1 MANVPAPLAKV
12 GATLRGFSVGQR
24 TVAIIGIA
32 VLVLGA
38 IALGTFLT
46 QPKYSPLFSGLDGAD
61 ASAIVDQLSTDGV
74 PYELTNGGSTIMVP
88 QENVYDARLKAAAA
102 GLPTAGAGRAGYS
115 LLDNMGVTSS
125 EFQQSVTYKR
135 ALEGE
140 LAKTVEALDGVKMA
154 SVKLAI
160 PEETVFVDSKVDPT
174 ASIFVETTPGTTLTR
189 DQVQSVVNLASA
201 AVDGLKPENVAVV
214 DSAGKLLSAVGVG
227 ATGGVDAQSSDYEER
242 IANSVQGML
251 DRVVGRGNAT
261 VAVAADMSMESAQR
275 KEESFTDPDG
285 KPSLTETTKTENYA
299 GGGGGAGAGVL
310 GPDNIA
316 VPENANGDGT
326 FTSKTSEKSNAV
338 NKVTEDRTIP
348 AGTLKRQTISVAL
361 DANAAP
367 GLDVKQVTD
376 MISAAAGVNAQRG
389 DVVSVNV
396 IPFNATDA
404 TSARDALAAA
414 NADAEAARKAELTRT
429 LVIAGAALLG
439 LLLLLAVLLFRRR
452 NKQNREP
459 LDIGEF
465 HEYEPLKDTFQSLD
479 APSTTSIPRVPAAAA
494 VAPPVP
500 VPAAVPLPA
509 PASASQH
516 EVSRQRSDLDAMAA
530 SDPAMMADYL
540 RNVMDDRA
548 NA

>member
-1 MANVPAPLAKV
+1 MANVPAPLSKL
-12 GATLRGFSVGQR
+12 GAALRGFTIGQR
-24 TVAIIGIA
+24 TIAIIGVA

-46 QPKYSPLFSGLDGAD
+46 QPKYSPLFSGLEGSD
-61 ASAIVDQLSTDGV
+61 ASAIVDQLKTDGI

-102 GLPTAGAGRAGYS
+102 GMPTAGTGQAGYS

-174 ASIFVETTPGTTLTR
+174 ASIFVETTPGTTLNR
-189 DQVQSVVNLASA
+189 DQVQSVVHLASA
-201 AVDGLKPENVAVV
+201 AVDGLKPDNVAVV
-214 DSAGKLLSAVGVG
+214 DSAGTLLSAVGVG

-285 KPSLTETTKTENYA
+285 KPALTESTKTENYA
-299 GGGGGAGAGVL
+299 GGAGTEAGVL

-326 FTSKTSEKSNAV
+326 FTSKTSDRSNAV

-348 AGTLKRQTISVAL
+348 AGTLERQTISVAL

-367 GLDVKQVTD
+367 GLDVQQVTD
-376 MISAAAGVNAQRG
+376 MIGAAAGVDAKRG
-389 DVVSVNV
+389 DLVSVNL
-396 IPFNATDA
+396 IPFSATDA
-404 TSARDALAAA
+404 TAAQDALAAA

-429 LVIAGAALLG
+429 LVIAGAAVLA
-439 LLLLLAVLLFRRR
+439 LLLILAVILFRRR
-452 NKQNREP
+452 NRQNREP

-479 APSTTSIPRVPAAAA
+479 APSTTSIPSIPTPAA
-494 VAPPVP
+494 VAAPIPVP
-500 VPAAVPLPA
+500 VPGHGFGADADAA
-509 PASASQH
+509 QK
-516 EVSRQRSDLDAMAA
+516 RSDLDAMAA

-540 RNVMDDRA
+540 RTVMDDRA

>member
-1 MANVPAPLAKV
+1 MANVPAPLAKF

-61 ASAIVDQLSTDGV
+61 ASAIVDQLKTDGI
-74 PYELTNGGSTIMVP
+74 PYELSNGGSTIMVP

-102 GLPTAGAGRAGYS
+102 GMPTAGAGQPGYS

-189 DQVQSVVNLASA
+189 DQVQSVVHLASA
-201 AVDGLKPENVAVV
+201 AVDGLKPDNVAVV
-214 DSAGKLLSAVGVG
+214 DSAGTLLSAVGVG

-242 IANSVQGML
+242 VSASVQGML
-251 DRVVGRGNAT
+251 DRIVGRGNAT

-285 KPSLTETTKTENYA
+285 KPALTESTKSENYA
-299 GGGGGAGAGVL
+299 GGAGSKAGVL

-316 VPENANGDGT
+316 VPENAQGDGT
-326 FTSKTSEKSNAV
+326 FISKTSDKSNAV

-348 AGTLKRQTISVAL
+348 AGTLKRQTVSVAL

-367 GLDVKQVTD
+367 GLDVQQVTD
-376 MISAAAGVNAQRG
+376 MITAAAGIDAKRG
-389 DVVSVNV
+389 DLVSVNV
-396 IPFNATDA
+396 IPFTATDA
-404 TSARDALAAA
+404 TSAQDALAAA
-414 NADAEAARKAELTRT
+414 NADAEAARQAELTRT
-429 LVIAGAALLG
+429 LVIAGAAVLA
-439 LLLLLAVLLFRRR
+439 LLLVLAVILFRRR
-452 NKQNREP
+452 NQQNREP

-479 APSTTSIPRVPAAAA
+479 APSTTSIPSIPTPVA
-494 VAPPVP
+494 VAAPIPVP
-500 VPAAVPLPA
+500 VPGHGFGADADAA
-509 PASASQH
+509 QK
-516 EVSRQRSDLDAMAA
+516 RTDLDAMAA

-540 RNVMDDRA
+540 RTVMDDRA

>member
-1 MANVPAPLAKV
+1 MANVPAPLAKL
-12 GATLRGFSVGQR
+12 GTTLRGFSVGQR

-38 IALGTFLT
+38 VALGTFMT
-46 QPKYSPLFSGLDGAD
+46 QPKYSPLFSGLEGAD
-61 ASAIVDQLSTDGV
+61 ASAIVDQLKTDGV
-74 PYELTNGGSTIMVP
+74 PYELSNGGSTIMVP

-102 GLPTAGAGRAGYS
+102 GMPTAGAGQAGYS

-125 EFQQSVTYKR
+125 EFQQTVTYKR

-189 DQVQSVVNLASA
+189 DQVQSVVHLASA
-201 AVDGLKPENVAVV
+201 AVDGLKPDNVAVV
-214 DSAGKLLSAVGVG
+214 DSAGTLLSAVGVG

-242 IANSVQGML
+242 TQTAVQGML

-261 VAVAADMSMESAQR
+261 VAIAADMSMESAQR

-285 KPSLTETTKTENYA
+285 KPTLSESTKTENYA
-299 GGGGGAGAGVL
+299 GGAGAGAGVL

-316 VPENANGDGT
+316 VPENAKGDGT
-326 FTSKTSEKSNAV
+326 FTSKNSDRTNAV

-367 GLDVKQVTD
+367 GLDVKQITD
-376 MISAAAGVNAQRG
+376 MIGAAVGIDKARG
-389 DVVSVNV
+389 DLVSVNL
-396 IPFNATDA
+396 IPFNANDA
-404 TSARDALAAA
+404 NAAKDALAAA
-414 NADAEAARKAELTRT
+414 NADAEAARQAELTRT
-429 LVIAGAALLG
+429 LVIGGAAVLA
-439 LLLLLAVLLFRRR
+439 LLLVLAVILFRRR

-465 HEYEPLKDTFQSLD
+465 HEYEPLKDSFQSLD
-479 APSTTSIPRVPAAAA
+479 APSTTSIPSIPTSAA
-494 VAPPVP
+494 VAAPIPVP
-500 VPAAVPLPA
+500 VATAGFGADPSAA
-509 PASASQH
+509 Q
-516 EVSRQRSDLDAMAA
+516 QRTDLDAMAA

-540 RNVMDDRA
+540 RTVMDDRA

>member
-1 MANVPAPLAKV
+1 MANVPAPLAKL
-12 GATLRGFSVGQR
+12 GTTLRGFTIGQR
-24 TVAIIGIA
+24 TIAIIGIA
-32 VLVLGA
+32 VLVLGG
-38 IALGTFLT
+38 IALATYAT

-61 ASAIVDQLSTDGV
+61 ASAIVDQLKTDGV
-74 PYELTNGGSTIMVP
+74 PYELSSGGSTIMVP

-102 GLPTAGAGRAGYS
+102 GLPTAGAGQAGYS

-189 DQVQSVVNLASA
+189 DQVQSVVHLTSA
-201 AVDGLKPENVAVV
+201 AVDGLKPDNVAVV
-214 DSAGKLLSAVGVG
+214 DAAGTLLSAVGVG

-242 IANSVQGML
+242 TQAAVQGML

-275 KEESFTDPDG
+275 KEESFTDPEG
-285 KPSLTETTKTENYA
+285 KPALTESTKTENYA
-299 GGGGGAGAGVL
+299 GGAGNGTGAGVL

-326 FTSKTSEKSNAV
+326 FTSKNSDRTNAV

-348 AGTLKRQTISVAL
+348 AGTLTRQTISVAL

-367 GLDVKQVTD
+367 GLDVKQVTE
-376 MISAAAGVNAQRG
+376 MISAAAGVDKARG
-389 DVVSVNV
+389 DLVSVNL

-404 TSARDALAAA
+404 TAAQDALAAA
-414 NADAEAARKAELTRT
+414 NADAEAARQAELTRT
-429 LVIAGAALLG
+429 LVIAGASVLALL
-439 LLLLLAVLLFRRR
+439 LVLAVILFRRR
-452 NKQNREP
+452 NKANREP

-465 HEYEPLKDTFQSLD
+465 HEYEPLQDTFQSLD
-479 APSTTSIPRVPAAAA
+479 APSTTSIPSIPVPSA
-494 VAPPVP
+494 VAAPIP
-500 VPAAVPLPA
+500 VPAPGAGFGADVDA
-509 PASASQH
+509 A
-516 EVSRQRSDLDAMAA
+516 RKRSELDAMAA

-540 RNVMDDRA
+540 RTVMDDRA

>member
-1 MANVPAPLAKV
+1 MANVPAPLAKL
-12 GATLRGFSVGQR
+12 GATLRGFTIGQR
-24 TVAIIGIA
+24 TIAIIGVA

-38 IALGTFLT
+38 IALGTYLT
-46 QPKYSPLFSGLDGAD
+46 QPKYSPLFSGLEGSD
-61 ASAIVDQLSTDGV
+61 ASAIVDQLKTDGV

-102 GLPTAGAGRAGYS
+102 GMPTAGTGQAGYS

-189 DQVQSVVNLASA
+189 DQVQSVVHLASA
-201 AVDGLKPENVAVV
+201 AVDGLKPDNVAVV
-214 DSAGKLLSAVGVG
+214 DSAGTLLSAVGVG

-242 IANSVQGML
+242 IAASVQGML

-285 KPSLTETTKTENYA
+285 KPALTESTKTENYA
-299 GGGGGAGAGVL
+299 GGAGSEAGVL

-326 FTSKTSEKSNAV
+326 FTSKNSDRTNAV

-376 MISAAAGVNAQRG
+376 MIGAAAGVDAKRG
-389 DVVSVNV
+389 DLVSVNL
-396 IPFNATDA
+396 IPFSATDA
-404 TSARDALAAA
+404 TAAQDALAAA
-414 NADAEAARKAELTRT
+414 NADAEAARQAELTRT
-429 LVIAGAALLG
+429 LVIAGAAVLA
-439 LLLLLAVLLFRRR
+439 LLLILAVILFRRR
-452 NKQNREP
+452 NRQNREP

-479 APSTTSIPRVPAAAA
+479 APSTTSIPSVQVPAAVAA
-494 VAPPVP
+494 PIPVP
-500 VPAAVPLPA
+500 VPGHGFGTDANAA
-509 PASASQH
+509 Q
-516 EVSRQRSDLDAMAA
+516 QRSDLDAMAA

-540 RNVMDDRA
+540 RTVMDDRA
-548 NA
+548 KA

>member
-1 MANVPAPLAKV
+1 MANVPAPLSKL
-12 GATLRGFSVGQR
+12 GATLRGFTIGQR
-24 TVAIIGIA
+24 TIAIIGVA

-46 QPKYSPLFSGLDGAD
+46 QPKYSPLFSGLEGSD
-61 ASAIVDQLSTDGV
+61 ASAIVDQLKTDGI

-102 GLPTAGAGRAGYS
+102 GMPTAGTGQAGYS

-174 ASIFVETTPGTTLTR
+174 ASIFVETTPGTTLNR
-189 DQVQSVVNLASA
+189 DQVQSVVHLASA
-201 AVDGLKPENVAVV
+201 AVDGLKPDNVAVV
-214 DSAGKLLSAVGVG
+214 DSAGTLLSAVGVG
-227 ATGGVDAQSSDYEER
+227 AAGGVDAQSSDYEER

-285 KPSLTETTKTENYA
+285 KPALTESTKTENYA
-299 GGGGGAGAGVL
+299 GGAGTEAGVL

-326 FTSKTSEKSNAV
+326 FTSKTSDRSNAV

-348 AGTLKRQTISVAL
+348 AGTLERQTISVAL

-367 GLDVKQVTD
+367 GLDVQQVTD
-376 MISAAAGVNAQRG
+376 MIGAAAGVDAKRG
-389 DVVSVNV
+389 DLVSVNL
-396 IPFNATDA
+396 IPFSATDA
-404 TSARDALAAA
+404 TAAQDALAAA

-429 LVIAGAALLG
+429 LVIAGAAVLA
-439 LLLLLAVLLFRRR
+439 LLLILAVILFRRR
-452 NKQNREP
+452 NRQNREP

-479 APSTTSIPRVPAAAA
+479 APSTTSIPSIPTPAA
-494 VAPPVP
+494 VAAPIPVP
-500 VPAAVPLPA
+500 VPGHGFGADADAA
-509 PASASQH
+509 QK
-516 EVSRQRSDLDAMAA
+516 RSDLDAMAA

-540 RNVMDDRA
+540 RTVMDDRA

>member
-1 MANVPAPLAKV
+1 MANVPAPLAKL
-12 GATLRGFSVGQR
+12 GATLRGFTIGQR
-24 TVAIIGIA
+24 TIAIIGVA

-38 IALGTFLT
+38 IALGTFMT
-46 QPKYSPLFSGLDGAD
+46 QPKYSPLFSGLEGSD
-61 ASAIVDQLSTDGV
+61 ASAIVDQLKTDGI

-102 GLPTAGAGRAGYS
+102 GMPTAGTGQAGYS

-189 DQVQSVVNLASA
+189 DQVQSVVHLASA
-201 AVDGLKPENVAVV
+201 AVDGLKPDNVAVV
-214 DSAGKLLSAVGVG
+214 DSAGTLLSAVGVG

-285 KPSLTETTKTENYA
+285 KPALTESTKTENYA
-299 GGGGGAGAGVL
+299 GGAGTEAGVL

-326 FTSKTSEKSNAV
+326 FTSKTSDRSNAV

-348 AGTLKRQTISVAL
+348 AGTLERQTISVAL

-367 GLDVKQVTD
+367 GLDVQQVTD
-376 MISAAAGVNAQRG
+376 MIGAAAGVDAKRG
-389 DVVSVNV
+389 DLVSVNL
-396 IPFNATDA
+396 IPFSATDA
-404 TSARDALAAA
+404 TAAQDALAAA

-429 LVIAGAALLG
+429 LVIAGAAVLA
-439 LLLLLAVLLFRRR
+439 LLLILAVILFRRR
-452 NKQNREP
+452 NRQNREP

-479 APSTTSIPRVPAAAA
+479 APSTTSIPSIPTPAA
-494 VAPPVP
+494 VAAPIPVP
-500 VPAAVPLPA
+500 VPGHGFGADADAA
-509 PASASQH
+509 QK
-516 EVSRQRSDLDAMAA
+516 RSDLDAMAA

-540 RNVMDDRA
+540 RTVMDDRA